1 MILAV
6 SCASSPPPKPPPP
19 DDPLLANLTEWLKLD
34 PSQQEKTRQLLKEL
48 DERNVA
54 IRAQW
59 EKRGKARPEDLFAS
73 RSIFQRDFLAIL
85 TEEQKRLYADA
96 QRKMQIK
103 GRRAPR
109 PGS

>member
-1 MILAV
+1 MLIV

-34 PSQQEKTRQLLKEL
+34 PAQQEKTHQLLKEL
-48 DERNVA
+48 DDRNVA
-54 IRAQW
+54 IREKW
-59 EKRGKARPEDLFAS
+59 EKRGRARPEELFAS

-96 QRKMQIK
+96 QLKMQIK
-103 GRRAPR
+103 GKRPPR
-109 PGS
+109 PVS